1 MNDYLDEIV
10 KCPSC
15 KKEVKDGDRIWLDG
29 ECLCPACYQ
38 HKRNKLTKLQ
48 NDSYN
53 EGYDKGYDVG
63 YNEGYNEGYLQGLVE
78 GRMN

>member
-1 MNDYLDEIV
+1 MNDYLDELV

-38 HKRNKLTKLQ
+38 HKRNKLVKLQ